1 VVTDKQNSDQNKLF
15 DIYGALQT
23 RLQAGLNASRDVLG
37 HPVAKGDAT
46 ESNWLSMLQEHL
58 PARYQA
64 QSAFVIDSTGQESEQ
79 IDIVIYDRQYTPELY
94 NSDGQRVIPAESVYA
109 VLEVKQSLDK
119 GNVEYA
125 GQKAASVR
133 ALHRT
138 SVDITHAGGKHLP
151 IEPKHILGGILTTTS
166 GWNPAFG
173 DPFVASL
180 QECADLETID
190 IGCCTDAGGFV
201 VGNHNGDGA
210 IEHSPPELAL
220 AFFFLRLLQELQ
232 QIGTVPAMDYS
243 AYLEAMGV

>member
-1 VVTDKQNSDQNKLF
+1 MVKGDRNDDRNKLS
-15 DIYGALQT
+15 DIYGALQA
-23 RLQAGLNASRDVLG
+23 RLEAGLNASRGVLD

-46 ESNWLSMLQEHL
+46 ESNWLAMLREHL

-64 QSAFVIDSTGQESEQ
+64 QSAFVIDSTGRESEQ

-109 VLEVKQSLDK
+109 VLEVKQTLDK
-119 GNVEYA
+119 GNIEYA

-138 SVDITHAGGKHLP
+138 SVDITHAGGKHSP
-151 IEPKHILGGILTTTS
+151 IVPKHILGGILTTVS
-166 GWNPAFG
+166 GWSPAFG

-180 QECADLETID
+180 QERDELEAID
-190 IGCCTDAGGFV
+190 IGCCTDSGGFV
-201 VGNHNGDGA
+201 VANQGDDVA

-232 QIGTVPAMDYS
+232 QIGTVPAMDYL
-243 AYLEAMGV
+243 AYLEGMDV

>member
-1 VVTDKQNSDQNKLF
+1 MVTGYRSGDRNKLSE
-15 DIYGALQT
+15 IYRALQA
-23 RLQAGLNASRDVLG
+23 RLEAGLNASRGVLD

-64 QSAFVIDSTGQESEQ
+64 QSAFVIDSMGHESEQ

-109 VLEVKQSLDK
+109 VLEVKQTLEK
-119 GNVEYA
+119 GKIEYA

-138 SVDITHAGGKHLP
+138 SVDITHAGGKHSP
-151 IEPKHILGGILTTTS
+151 VEPKHILGGILTTVS
-166 GWNPAFG
+166 GWSPAFG
-173 DPFVASL
+173 DPFVKSL
-180 QECADLETID
+180 QERAALETID
-190 IGCCTDAGGFV
+190 IGCCTEAGGFV
-201 VGNHNGDGA
+201 VANHNGDVA
-210 IEHSPPELAL
+210 IEHSSPELAL

-243 AYLEAMGV
+243 AYLEGTGA